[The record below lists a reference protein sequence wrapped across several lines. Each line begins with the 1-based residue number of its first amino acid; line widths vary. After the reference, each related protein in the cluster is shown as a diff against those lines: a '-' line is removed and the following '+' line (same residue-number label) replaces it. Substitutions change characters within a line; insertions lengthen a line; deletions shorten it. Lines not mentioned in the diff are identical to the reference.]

1 MCRRFP
7 CFFFVIQFCIDV
19 PFQTVVGLSNEDYPT
34 FIIRTFIDNCI
45 NQSLGNV
52 IYAGVRFQGR
62 IDCCATSFCNK
73 NRKIFYIFD
82 LSNFTN
88 MFLAFDMNS
97 IDSQETVESI
107 HHIKLIVVI
116 FTLSSGGV
124 FMLIGITISIYRFL
138 YYKSRHPHNFSVV
151 ANGENVALV
160 RTN

>member
-82 LSNFTN
+82 LSNFTKICFSFRYEFYRFTRN
-88 MFLAFDMNS
+88 CRIYSSYQIDCRHIHS
-97 IDSQETVESI
+97 IVRWSVYADWNYNI
-107 HHIKLIVVI
+107 N
-116 FTLSSGGV
+116 LS
-124 FMLIGITISIYRFL
+124 ISIL
-138 YYKSRHPHNFSVV
+138 QITSS
-151 ANGENVALV
+151 
-160 RTN
+160 T